1 MKLYDLLDGVPLMG
15 ANVDLDMEINS
26 ISSDSRT
33 VEAGALFAA
42 LPGQLDDGG
51 RYITQALERGAAAVL
66 CRLPPQGDG
75 PWLITR
81 EPRRAMARIC
91 ANWFGRPGEQ
101 MTLIAVTGTNGK
113 TTTTNL
119 IR

>member
-66 CRLPPQGDG
+66 
-75 PWLITR
+75 
-81 EPRRAMARIC
+81 
-91 ANWFGRPGEQ
+91 
-101 MTLIAVTGTNGK
+101 
-113 TTTTNL
+113 
-119 IR
+119 